1 MFPNRICKSLVVR
14 SAIVVLLAA
23 CTALAQTA
31 TKKPASKSSSQASSS
46 QSSSATHGKGAAT
59 VAEAQRFMKKAE
71 DQLEDLGVRANRAGW
86 VQENFI
92 TDDTETMSAQ
102 ANEKLTAVV
111 TQLALDARRFDGL
124 KMPPELARKFLLL
137 KLSLTAPAPNNDA
150 ERKELTE
157 LASKLDGMY
166 GKGKY
171 CKPATAGAAST
182 SAQSAGSSAVSVVSA
197 GEKPASAASSG
208 TSADRKEKC
217 LSLND
222 LSRIMASSTNPDE
235 LLDAWVGWHKI
246 SVPMKDRY
254 ARFVQLSNKGAT
266 ELGFK
271 DTGAMWRSNYDMSPE
286 EFSAEIERLWQQV
299 EPFYISLHTYVRKQL
314 IKKYGKAA
322 EREDGM
328 IPAQLLGNMWAQEW
342 GNVYPLVAPAN
353 GGQGYDLTH
362 QLEKQGLGSGPA
374 TLDNAKKMVK
384 YGENFF
390 TSLGF
395 APLPQTFWERSLFVK
410 PQDRDVVCHASAWD
424 IDSKDD
430 LRLKLCIE
438 VKDEDFV
445 TIHHELGHNFYQ
457 RAYKDQPPLF
467 EDSANDGFHEAVGDT
482 IALSVTP
489 EYLKEVGLLDTVPP
503 ESADI
508 GYLLKQAMDKIAFL
522 PFGLMIDKWR
532 WEVFSGEVTPAQ
544 YNKAWWDLKAKYQGV
559 APPME
564 RSEADFDPGAKYHIA
579 SNTPYVRYFLARI
592 LQFQFHRA
600 LCQAAGIQGP
610 LHRCSIYRNK
620 AAGER
625 LNKMLS
631 MGKSKPWPDALEAI
645 SGQRQMDAT
654 AILDYFAPLKKWL
667 DEQNEGEKPG
677 WQGMDTPTET
687 GPRHTSR

>member
-1 MFPNRICKSLVVR
+1 MSSQRIR
-14 SAIVVLLAA
+14 SAIPSSAIVRTAVFFLLAF

-31 TKKPASKSSSQASSS
+31 AKKPSSPSSAASSAS
-46 QSSSATHGKGAAT
+46 HTKAAPT
-59 VAEAQRFMKKAE
+59 VAEAQAFMKKAE
-71 DQLEDLGVRANRAGW
+71 DQLEDLSVRASRATW

-92 TDDTETMSAQ
+92 TDDTETLSAQ

-111 TQLALDARRFDGL
+111 TQQALDARRFDGMKL
-124 KMPPELARKFLLL
+124 PPDLARKFLLL

-166 GKGKY
+166 GKGKH
-171 CKPATAGAAST
+171 CKP
-182 SAQSAGSSAVSVVSA
+182 
-197 GEKPASAASSG
+197 G
-208 TSADRKEKC
+208 TDGKEKC
-217 LSLND
+217 RSLGD
-222 LSRIMASSTNPDE
+222 LSRVLAGSTNPDE

-246 SVPMKDRY
+246 SVPMKEKY
-254 ARFVQLSNKGAT
+254 ARFVQLSNKGAK

-271 DTGAMWRSNYDMSPE
+271 DTGAMWRGNYDMTPE
-286 EFSAEIERLWQQV
+286 QFSAEVERLWRQV
-299 EPFYISLHTYVRKQL
+299 EPFYVSLHTYVRKQL
-314 IKKYGKAA
+314 IKKYGKIA
-322 EREDGM
+322 ERPDGM
-328 IPAQLLGNMWAQEW
+328 IPAHLLGNMWAQEW
-342 GNVYPLVAPAN
+342 GNVYPLVAPAG
-353 GGQGYDLTH
+353 GGQGYDLT
-362 QLEKQGLGSGPA
+362 QLLKDHKVNELG
-374 TLDNAKKMVK
+374 MVH

-390 TSLGF
+390 KSLGF
-395 APLPQTFWERSLFVK
+395 AELPQTFWERSLFVK

-424 IDSKDD
+424 VDQKED
-430 LRLKLCIE
+430 LRLKMCIE

-457 RAYKDQPPLF
+457 RAYKDQSPLF
-467 EDSANDGFHEAVGDT
+467 QDSANDGFHEAVGDT

-489 EYLKEVGLLDTVPP
+489 EYLKEVGLLENVPP

-522 PFGLMIDKWR
+522 PFGLLIDKWR
-532 WEVFSGEVTPAQ
+532 WEVFSGEVTPEQ

-559 APPME
+559 SPPVE

-579 SNTPYVRYFLARI
+579 SNTPYARYFLARI

-610 LHRCSIYRNK
+610 LHRCSIYENK
-620 AAGER
+620 AAGDR

-631 MGKSKPWPDALEAI
+631 MGKSMPWPDALEAI

-667 DEQNEGEKPG
+667 DEQNQGEKPG
-677 WQGMDTPTET
+677 WQGMDTGVEPS
-687 GPRHTSR
+687 PRHTSR

>member
-1 MFPNRICKSLVVR
+1 MAQSTPKTT
-14 SAIVVLLAA
+14 AA
-23 CTALAQTA
+23 QAKAPRPAKTA
-31 TKKPASKSSSQASSS
+31 TI
-46 QSSSATHGKGAAT
+46 
-59 VAEAQRFMKKAE
+59 AEAQEFMKKAE
-71 DQLEDLGVRANRAGW
+71 AQLEDLVVRASRAGW

-92 TDDTETMSAQ
+92 TDDTETMAAQ
-102 ANEKLTAVV
+102 ANEKLTAAV
-111 TQLALDARRFDGL
+111 TQLALDARRFDGMKL
-124 KMPPELARKFLLL
+124 PPALARKFLLL

-171 CKPATAGAAST
+171 CKQVDG
-182 SAQSAGSSAVSVVSA
+182 
-197 GEKPASAASSG
+197 
-208 TSADRKEKC
+208 KEKC

-222 LSRIMASSTNPDE
+222 LSRILSSSTNPDE

-246 SVPMKDRY
+246 SVPMREKY
-254 ARFVQLSNKGAT
+254 VRFAQLSNQGAK
-266 ELGFK
+266 ELGFPE
-271 DTGAMWRSNYDMSPE
+271 TGAMWRSGYDMTPE
-286 EFSAEIERLWQQV
+286 QFSAEVERLWRQV
-299 EPFYISLHTYVRKQL
+299 EPFYVSLHTYVRKQL

-322 EREDGM
+322 ERPDGM
-328 IPAQLLGNMWAQEW
+328 IPAHLLGNMWAQEW
-342 GNVYPLVAPAN
+342 GNVYPLVAPA
-353 GGQGYDLTH
+353 GSGQGYDLTQILKDH
-362 QLEKQGLGSGPA
+362 KIDEKG
-374 TLDNAKKMVK
+374 MVR
-384 YGENFF
+384 YAEGFF
-390 TSLGF
+390 KSLGF
-395 APLPQTFWERSLFVK
+395 AELPPTFWERSLFVK

-424 IDSKDD
+424 IDQKED
-430 LRLKLCIE
+430 LRLKMCIE
-438 VKDEDFV
+438 IKDEDFV
-445 TIHHELGHNFYQ
+445 TVHHELGHNFYQ
-457 RAYKDQPPLF
+457 RAYKDQDPLF
-467 EDSANDGFHEAVGDT
+467 QDSANDGFHEAVGDT

-489 EYLKEVGLLDTVPP
+489 EYLKEVGLLNAVPP

-522 PFGLMIDKWR
+522 PFGLLIDKWR
-532 WEVFSGEVTPAQ
+532 WQVFSGEITPAQ

-559 APPME
+559 APPVE

-610 LHRCSIYRNK
+610 LHRCSIYKNK

-667 DEQNEGEKPG
+667 DEQNQGEKAG
-677 WQGMDTPTET
+677 WQGMDTGAET
-687 GPRHTSR
+687 PPRHTSR

>member
-1 MFPNRICKSLVVR
+1 MSMHRICR
-14 SAIVVLLAA
+14 SAILILLAA
-23 CTALAQTA
+23 CTVFAQIPGKETAA
-31 TKKPASKSSSQASSS
+31 TKPSSKSSSASSAS
-46 QSSSATHGKGAAT
+46 HGKGAAT
-59 VAEAQRFMKKAE
+59 VAEAQAFMKKAE
-71 DQLEDLGVRANRAGW
+71 DQLLDLGVRAGRASW

-92 TDDTETMSAQ
+92 TDDTETLAAQ

-111 TQLALDARRFDGL
+111 TQLALDARRFEGL
-124 KMPPELARKFLLL
+124 KLPPDLARKFLLL
-137 KLSLTAPAPNNDA
+137 KLSLVAPAPNNYA

-171 CKPATAGAAST
+171 CKPAESGASDA
-182 SAQSAGSSAVSVVSA
+182 
-197 GEKPASAASSG
+197 KP
-208 TSADRKEKC
+208 KC

-222 LSRIMASSTNPDE
+222 LSRILASSTNPDE

-246 SVPMKDRY
+246 SVPMKDKY
-254 ARFVQLSNKGAT
+254 ARFVQLSNKGAK

-286 EFSAEIERLWQQV
+286 QFSAEVERLWRQV

-314 IKKYGKAA
+314 IKKYGKVA
-322 EREDGM
+322 ERPDGM
-328 IPAQLLGNMWAQEW
+328 IPAHLLGNMWAQEW
-342 GNVYPLVAPAN
+342 GNIYPLVAPAD
-353 GGQGYDLTH
+353 GGQGYDLTK
-362 QLEKQGLGSGPA
+362 QLEQQGLGSGPA

-395 APLPQTFWERSLFVK
+395 EPLPKTFWERSLFVK

-424 IDSKDD
+424 IDQKDD
-430 LRLKLCIE
+430 LRLKVCLE

-489 EYLKEVGLLDTVPP
+489 EYLKEVGLLTDVPP

-532 WEVFSGEVTPAQ
+532 WEVFSGEVTPEQ
-544 YNKAWWDLKAKYQGV
+544 YNKAWWALKEKYQGV
-559 APPME
+559 APPVE

-579 SNTPYVRYFLARI
+579 SNTPYVRYFLARV

-600 LCQAAGIQGP
+600 LCQAAGIKGP

-631 MGKSKPWPDALEAI
+631 MGKSKPWPDALEAM

-654 AILDYFAPLKKWL
+654 AIVDYFAPLKKWL
-667 DEQNEGEKPG
+667 DEQNQGEKPG
-677 WQGMDTPTET
+677 WQGMDTPTEAE
-687 GPRHTSR
+687 PRHTSR

>member
-1 MFPNRICKSLVVR
+1 MLSRKVLR
-14 SAIVVLLAA
+14 SVIVALLAA
-23 CTALAQTA
+23 CTAAGAFAQTA
-31 TKKPASKSSSQASSS
+31 GKNAGSVGAKANA
-46 QSSSATHGKGAAT
+46 GRKGAPT
-59 VAEAQRFMKKAE
+59 VAEAQEFMKKAE
-71 DQLEDLGVRANRAGW
+71 AQLEDLGVRAGRAGW

-92 TDDTETMSAQ
+92 TDDTEVLAAQ

-111 TQLALDARRFDGL
+111 TQLALDARRFDGMKL
-124 KMPPELARKFLLL
+124 PPDLARKFLLL

-157 LASKLDGMY
+157 LAAKLDGMY
-166 GKGKY
+166 GRGKY
-171 CKPATAGAAST
+171 CKQVDG
-182 SAQSAGSSAVSVVSA
+182 
-197 GEKPASAASSG
+197 
-208 TSADRKEKC
+208 KEKC
-217 LSLND
+217 YSLND
-222 LSRIMASSTNPDE
+222 LERILAHSTNPDE

-246 SVPMKDRY
+246 SVPMKDKY
-254 ARFVQLSNKGAT
+254 ARFVQLSNKGAK

-271 DTGAMWRSNYDMSPE
+271 ETGAMWRSNYDMTPE
-286 EFSAEIERLWQQV
+286 QFSAEMERLWRQV
-299 EPFYISLHTYVRKQL
+299 EPFYVALHTYVRRQL
-314 IKKYGKAA
+314 IKKYGKIAD
-322 EREDGM
+322 RPDGL
-328 IPAQLLGNMWAQEW
+328 IPAHLLGNMWAQEW
-342 GNVYPLVAPAN
+342 GNVYPLVAPEG
-353 GGQGYDLTH
+353 GGQGFDLTK

-374 TLDNAKKMVK
+374 TLDNAKKMVG

-390 TSLGF
+390 KSLGF

-424 IDSKDD
+424 IDYKDD
-430 LRLKLCIE
+430 LRLKMCIE
-438 VKDEDFV
+438 INDVDFV

-467 EDSANDGFHEAVGDT
+467 QDSANDGFHEAVGDT

-489 EYLKEVGLLDTVPP
+489 EYLKQVGLLDSVPP

-522 PFGLMIDKWR
+522 PFGLLIDQWR
-532 WEVFSGEVTPAQ
+532 WKVFSGEVTPEQ
-544 YNKAWWDLKAKYQGV
+544 YNKAWWELKAKYQGV
-559 APPME
+559 APPTG

-579 SNTPYVRYFLARI
+579 SNTPYARYFLARI

-600 LCQAAGIQGP
+600 LCEVAGQKGP
-610 LHRCSIYRNK
+610 LHRCSIYQNK

-667 DEQNEGEKPG
+667 DEQNKGEKSG
-677 WQGMDTPTET
+677 WVGMDK
-687 GPRHTSR
+687 

>member
-1 MFPNRICKSLVVR
+1 MI
-14 SAIVVLLAA
+14 LLAA
-23 CTALAQTA
+23 SSAFAQTPGKETA
-31 TKKPASKSSSQASSS
+31 AKKPSSKSP
-46 QSSSATHGKGAAT
+46 ATHAAGAAT
-59 VAEAQRFMKKAE
+59 VAEAQAFMKKAE
-71 DQLEDLGVRANRAGW
+71 DQLEDLNVRASRASW

-102 ANEKLTAVV
+102 ANERLTAVV
-111 TQLALDARRFDGL
+111 TQLALDARRFEGL
-124 KMPPELARKFLLL
+124 KLPPELARKFLLL
-137 KLSLTAPAPNNDA
+137 KLSLVAPAPNNDA

-171 CKPATAGAAST
+171 CKPAESGAAD
-182 SAQSAGSSAVSVVSA
+182 A
-197 GEKPASAASSG
+197 KP
-208 TSADRKEKC
+208 KC

-222 LSRIMASSTNPDE
+222 LSRILAGSTNPDE

-246 SVPMKDRY
+246 SVPMKDKY
-254 ARFVQLSNKGAT
+254 ARFVQLSNKGAK

-286 EFSAEIERLWQQV
+286 QFSAEVERLWRQV
-299 EPFYISLHTYVRKQL
+299 EPFYVSLHTYVRKQL
-314 IKKYGKAA
+314 IKKYGKIA
-322 EREDGM
+322 ERPDGM
-328 IPAQLLGNMWAQEW
+328 IPAHLLGNMWAQEW
-342 GNVYPLVAPAN
+342 GNIYPLVAPAN
-353 GGQGYDLTH
+353 GGQGYDLT
-362 QLEKQGLGSGPA
+362 QLLKDHKVNELG
-374 TLDNAKKMVK
+374 MVH

-390 TSLGF
+390 KSLGF
-395 APLPQTFWERSLFVK
+395 PPLPETFWERSLFLK

-424 IDSKDD
+424 VDSQDD
-430 LRLKLCIE
+430 LRLKMCIE

-457 RAYKDQPPLF
+457 RDYKNQPPLF
-467 EDSANDGFHEAVGDT
+467 QDSANDGFHEAVGDT

-489 EYLKEVGLLDTVPP
+489 EYLKEVGLLAEVPP

-532 WEVFSGEVTPAQ
+532 WEVFSGEVTPEQ

-559 APPME
+559 APPVA

-579 SNTPYVRYFLARI
+579 SNTPYVRYFLARV

-610 LHRCSIYRNK
+610 LHRCSIYKNK

-667 DEQNEGEKPG
+667 DEQNQGEKPG
-677 WQGMDTPTET
+677 WQGMDTAAET
-687 GPRHTSR
+687 APRHTSR

>member
-1 MFPNRICKSLVVR
+1 MFSNRICKSPVVR

-23 CTALAQTA
+23 CAALAQTA
-31 TKKPASKSSSQASSS
+31 PKKPASKSSSEASSS
-46 QSSSATHGKGAAT
+46 KSSSGKGPATHAKGGAT
-59 VAEAQRFMKKAE
+59 VAEAQAFMKKAE
-71 DQLEDLGVRANRAGW
+71 DQLEDLGVRSSRAQW

-92 TDDTETMSAQ
+92 TDDTETISAQ

-171 CKPATAGAAST
+171 CKQVDG
-182 SAQSAGSSAVSVVSA
+182 
-197 GEKPASAASSG
+197 
-208 TSADRKEKC
+208 KEKC
-217 LSLND
+217 FSLND
-222 LSRIMASSTNPDE
+222 LSRIMATSTNPDE

-246 SVPMKDRY
+246 SVPMKDKY

-271 DTGAMWRSNYDMSPE
+271 DTGAMWRSNYDMSPD
-286 EFSAEIERLWQQV
+286 EFSAEVERLWRQV

-314 IKKYGKAA
+314 IKKYGKLA
-322 EREDGM
+322 ERPDGM
-328 IPAQLLGNMWAQEW
+328 IPAQLLGDMWAQEW
-342 GNVYPLVAPAN
+342 GNVYPLVAPAD
-353 GGQGYDLTH
+353 GGQGYDLTK

-374 TLDNAKKMVK
+374 TPGNAKRMVK

-424 IDSKDD
+424 VDSKDD
-430 LRLKLCIE
+430 LRLKMCIE

-457 RAYKDQPPLF
+457 RAYKDQSALF
-467 EDSANDGFHEAVGDT
+467 QDSANDGFHEAVGDT

-503 ESADI
+503 ENADI

-522 PFGLMIDKWR
+522 PFSVMIDKWR
-532 WEVFSGEVTPAQ
+532 WEVFSGQVTPAQ

-559 APPME
+559 APPVE

-610 LHRCSIYRNK
+610 LHRCSIYKNK
-620 AAGER
+620 AAGEH

-667 DEQNEGEKPG
+667 DEQNQGEKPG
-677 WQGMDTPTET
+677 WQGMDTPSET
-687 GPRHTSR
+687 APRHTSR

>member
-1 MFPNRICKSLVVR
+1 MFSHKVDRPAVLR
-14 SAIVVLLAA
+14 SALMVLLAA
-23 CTALAQTA
+23 CTMFTQAMLAQTA
-31 TKKPASKSSSQASSS
+31 AKQPSSKSSGAAST
-46 QSSSATHGKGAAT
+46 AHAKGAPT
-59 VAEAQRFMKKAE
+59 VAEAQAFMKKAE
-71 DQLEDLGVRANRAGW
+71 DQYEDLTIRFSRANW

-92 TDDTETMSAQ
+92 TDDTETMAAQ
-102 ANEKLTAVV
+102 ANEKLTAAV
-111 TQLALDARRFDGL
+111 TQLALDARRFDGMKL
-124 KMPPELARKFLLL
+124 PPELARKFLLL
-137 KLSLTAPAPNNDA
+137 KLSLTAPAPNSDA

-171 CKPATAGAAST
+171 CKQVDG
-182 SAQSAGSSAVSVVSA
+182 
-197 GEKPASAASSG
+197 
-208 TSADRKEKC
+208 KEKC

-222 LSRIMASSTNPDE
+222 LSRILASSTNPDE

-246 SVPMKDRY
+246 SVPMKEKY
-254 ARFVQLSNKGAT
+254 ARFVQLSNKGAK

-271 DTGAMWRSNYDMSPE
+271 DTGAMWRSNYDMTPE
-286 EFSAEIERLWQQV
+286 QFSAEVERLWRQV
-299 EPFYISLHTYVRKQL
+299 EPFYVSLHTYVRKQL
-314 IKKYGKAA
+314 IKKYGKIA
-322 EREDGM
+322 ERPDGK
-328 IPAQLLGNMWAQEW
+328 IPAHLLGNMWAQEW

-353 GGQGYDLTH
+353 GGQGYDLT
-362 QLEKQGLGSGPA
+362 QLLKDHKVNELG
-374 TLDNAKKMVK
+374 MVH

-390 TSLGF
+390 KSLGF
-395 APLPQTFWERSLFVK
+395 AELPATFWERSLFTR

-424 IDSKDD
+424 VDQQAD
-430 LRLKLCIE
+430 LRLKMCIE

-467 EDSANDGFHEAVGDT
+467 QDSANDGFHEAVGDT

-489 EYLKEVGLLDTVPP
+489 EYLKEVGLLSEVPP
-503 ESADI
+503 ESSDI
-508 GYLLKQAMDKIAFL
+508 GYLLRQAMDKIAFL

-532 WEVFSGEVTPAQ
+532 WEVFSGEVTPEQ

-559 APPME
+559 APPVG

-579 SNTPYVRYFLARI
+579 SNTPYARYFLARI

-610 LHRCSIYRNK
+610 LHRCSIYKNK

-667 DEQNEGEKPG
+667 DEQNQGEKAG
-677 WQGMDTPTET
+677 WQGMDTAAEPA
-687 GPRHTSR
+687 PRHTSR

>member
-1 MFPNRICKSLVVR
+1 MFSHRICRSALLVV
-14 SAIVVLLAA
+14 LATGMA
-23 CTALAQTA
+23 VGQTA
-31 TKKPASKSSSQASSS
+31 TKKSSPKSSDGASS
-46 QSSSATHGKGAAT
+46 THGKGTAT
-59 VAEAQRFMKKAE
+59 VADAQAFMKKVE
-71 DQLEDLGVRANRAGW
+71 DQLEDLTVRASRAGW

-124 KMPPELARKFLLL
+124 KLPPDLARKFLLL

-171 CKPATAGAAST
+171 CKPPAAGVAAD
-182 SAQSAGSSAVSVVSA
+182 A
-197 GEKPASAASSG
+197 
-208 TSADRKEKC
+208 KEKC

-222 LSRIMASSTNPDE
+222 LSRILATSTNPDE

-246 SVPMKDRY
+246 SVPMKEKY

-271 DTGAMWRSNYDMSPE
+271 DTGAMWRSNYDMTPE
-286 EFSAEIERLWQQV
+286 EFSAEMERLWRQV
-299 EPFYISLHTYVRKQL
+299 EPFYVSLHTYVRKQL
-314 IKKYGKAA
+314 IKKYGKIA
-322 EREDGM
+322 ERPDGM
-328 IPAQLLGNMWAQEW
+328 IPAHLLGNMWAQEW
-342 GNVYPLVAPAN
+342 GNIYPLVAPAT
-353 GGQGYDLTH
+353 GGQGYDLT
-362 QLEKQGLGSGPA
+362 QLLKDHKVGE
-374 TLDNAKKMVK
+374 LDMVH

-390 TSLGF
+390 KSLGF
-395 APLPQTFWERSLFVK
+395 DPLPKTFWERSLFLK

-424 IDSKDD
+424 VDSQDD
-430 LRLKLCIE
+430 LRLKMCIE
-438 VKDEDFV
+438 VRDEDFV

-457 RAYKDQPPLF
+457 RAYKTQPPLF
-467 EDSANDGFHEAVGDT
+467 QDSANDGFHEAVGDT

-489 EYLKEVGLLDTVPP
+489 EYLKEVGLLNAVPS
-503 ESADI
+503 ENSDI

-522 PFGLMIDKWR
+522 PFGLLIDKWR
-532 WEVFSGEVTPAQ
+532 WEVFSGQVTPEQ

-559 APPME
+559 APPLE

-579 SNTPYVRYFLARI
+579 SNTPYARYFLARI

-600 LCQAAGIQGP
+600 LCEAAGQKGP
-610 LHRCSIYRNK
+610 LHRCSIYKNK

-667 DEQNEGEKPG
+667 DEQNQGEKAG
-677 WQGMDTPTET
+677 WEGMDTGTEPT
-687 GPRHTSR
+687 PRHTSR

>member
-1 MFPNRICKSLVVR
+1 MPLNKILGL
-14 SAIVVLLAA
+14 IILVLLVA
-23 CTALAQTA
+23 CAALAQTA
-31 TKKPASKSSSQASSS
+31 AKKS
-46 QSSSATHGKGAAT
+46 QSATTHAQGPAT
-59 VAEAQRFMKKAE
+59 VAEAQAFMKKAE
-71 DQLEDLGVRANRAGW
+71 AQLEDLVVRSSRASW

-102 ANEKLTAVV
+102 AAEKLTAVV
-111 TQLALDARRFDGL
+111 TQLALDARRFEKL
-124 KMPPELARKFLLL
+124 KLPPDLARKFLLL

-171 CKPATAGAAST
+171 CKQVDG
-182 SAQSAGSSAVSVVSA
+182 
-197 GEKPASAASSG
+197 
-208 TSADRKEKC
+208 KEKC
-217 LSLND
+217 QSLGD

-246 SVPMKDRY
+246 SIPMKDRY
-254 ARFVQLSNKGAT
+254 ARFVQLSNAGAK
-266 ELGFK
+266 ELGFQ

-286 EFSAEIERLWQQV
+286 QFSAEVERLWRQV

-322 EREDGM
+322 ERPDGM
-328 IPAQLLGNMWAQEW
+328 IPAHLLGNMWAQEW
-342 GNVYPLVAPAN
+342 GNIYPLVAPAN
-353 GGQGYDLTH
+353 GGQGYDLT
-362 QLEKQGLGSGPA
+362 QLLKDKNVNELG
-374 TLDNAKKMVK
+374 MVH
-384 YGENFF
+384 YGEGFF
-390 TSLGF
+390 KSLGF
-395 APLPQTFWERSLFVK
+395 AELPKTFWERSLFLK

-424 IDSKDD
+424 IDQQEDV
-430 LRLKLCIE
+430 RLKMCIE

-467 EDSANDGFHEAVGDT
+467 QDSANDGFHEAVGDT

-489 EYLKEVGLLDTVPP
+489 EYLKQVGLLGNVPP

-522 PFGLMIDKWR
+522 PFGLLIDKWR
-532 WEVFSGEVTPAQ
+532 WEVFSGQITPEQ

-559 APPME
+559 APPVE

-610 LHRCSIYRNK
+610 LHRCSIYQNK
-620 AAGER
+620 AAGEK

-667 DEQNEGEKPG
+667 DEQNQGEKAG
-677 WQGMDTPTET
+677 WQGMDTPET
-687 GPRHTSR
+687 APRHMSR